1 MASSSTKEANG
12 APLELMKK
20 FQEALFK
27 IQELQGVANDNEEKD
42 DNDSEEKRASIAKWI
57 KIGLRHARLIQQHE
71 PNNKTIGKY
80 IQNMLEWKA
89 TVESESEEDSEESD
103 TDSSS
108 AGDETS

>member
-20 FQEALFK
+20 VSKETAVVKLEHGTQLPDDLQFQEALFK

-57 KIGLRHARLIQQHE
+57 KIGLRHARLSKSFIE
-71 PNNKTIGKY
+71 VVNWPWITIP
-80 IQNMLEWKA
+80 
-89 TVESESEEDSEESD
+89 S
-103 TDSSS
+103 
-108 AGDETS
+108 